1 MSLFRGE
8 HPVLGDF
15 DVEGTY
21 LDAQAESGQWNFQ
34 PLRTSSLLPT
44 QQYGVRLQVDNWFT
58 GTANGAHSFGLGVTG
73 DRTVAGVGT
82 DLNDAY
88 IRATGSNYA
97 LNTVNHIYRG
107 VNVSIVNRSGGRV
120 GELDGA
126 TFTADTRSGSTTT
139 TIIGLIGQA
148 DVGDCQSGSTVL
160 AADFTLRRQAATTP
174 TTEAGI
180 RIRNRSLGNQASCA
194 IKVAGEDGTIVGF
207 TRLIDASGTQK
218 VLKVTSGKVT
228 LAAID
233 ISGTTY
239 YVRASNAAVSVEAN
253 ES

>member
-15 DVEGTY
+15 DVDGTY

-44 QQYGVRLQVDNWFT
+44 QQYGVRLQVGNWFT
-58 GTANGAHSFGLGVTG
+58 GTANGAHSFGFGVTG
-73 DRTVAGVGT
+73 DRTIAGVGT

-174 TTEAGI
+174 TVEAGI
-180 RIRNRSLGNQASCA
+180 RIRNRSLGNQADAA
-194 IKVAGEDGTIVGF
+194 IKVIGEDGTIVGF
-207 TRLIDASGTQK
+207 ARLITAHGNQK
-218 VLKVTSGKVT
+218 TLKVTSSKIT
-228 LAAID
+228 IASFD
-233 ISGTTY
+233 IAGTTY
-239 YVRASNAAVSVEAN
+239 YLRCTSSAVSVENSEA
-253 ES
+253 